1 MVMAALPAQLHVKL
15 DVSDHDRLAK
25 LAKRRKVTRSEVIR
39 QLIQDARLDR
49 ARPSR

>member
-1 MVMAALPAQLHVKL
+1 MASLPAQLHVKL

-25 LAKRRKVTRSEVIR
+25 LAKRRKTTVSQVIR

-49 ARPSR
+49 ARPAR